1 MSASVVVIAARDYIE
16 GMRACHPAARV
27 APLLAVAVP
36 AALALVL
43 GGATGCKKSEASTPL
58 ADVTASEH
66 GFSPASL
73 KLPAGGPGSHGT
85 VTFVRTTD
93 KTCATE
99 VVFPDLNI
107 EKKLP
112 LNEVVPVE
120 LPTDAAKTLTFQCGM
135 AMYKGAV
142 VVSAK

>member
-1 MSASVVVIAARDYIE
+1 MRTRHPVAVALFLACSAFFGASACNKSSASA
-16 GMRACHPAARV
+16 
-27 APLLAVAVP
+27 
-36 AALALVL
+36 
-43 GGATGCKKSEASTPL
+43 PL

-66 GFSPASL
+66 GFTPSSL
-73 KLPAGGPGSHGT
+73 KLAAGGAGSHGT

-112 LNEVVPVE
+112 LNQVVSVD
-120 LPTDAAKTLTFQCGM
+120 LPTDTAKTLTFQCGM

-142 VVSAK
+142 VVTAK

>member
-1 MSASVVVIAARDYIE
+1 
-16 GMRACHPAARV
+16 
-27 APLLAVAVP
+27 
-36 AALALVL
+36 
-43 GGATGCKKSEASTPL
+43 
-58 ADVTASEH
+58 VTAGEH
-66 GFSPASL
+66 GFTPTSL
-73 KLPAGGPGSHGT
+73 NVPSGGPGSHRT

-112 LNEVVPVE
+112 LNQVVPVD
-120 LPTDAAKTLTFQCGM
+120 LPTDSAKTLTFQCGM

-142 VVSAK
+142 VVTAH

>member
-1 MSASVVVIAARDYIE
+1 
-16 GMRACHPAARV
+16 MRSHRRP
-27 APLLAVAVP
+27 
-36 AALALVL
+36 ALVL
-43 GGATGCKKSEASTPL
+43 AFAAMGGCTKSEASTL
-58 ADVTASEH
+58 VADVTASEH

-73 KLPAGGPGSHGT
+73 KLPGGGPGSHGT

-99 VVFPDLNI
+99 VVFPDLQI
-107 EKKLP
+107 DQKLP
-112 LNEVVPVE
+112 LNEVVSIE
-120 LPTDAAKTLTFQCGM
+120 LPTDAPKTLTFQCGM

>member
-1 MSASVVVIAARDYIE
+1 VLIVPSVVVLEARDYTP
-16 GMRACHPAARV
+16 GMRVSHQPLRAAI
-27 APLLAVAVP
+27 AWTIGLGCLGCASCSKSS
-36 AALALVL
+36 AAA
-43 GGATGCKKSEASTPL
+43 GPQ

-66 GFSPASL
+66 GFTPTSL
-73 KLPAGGPGSHGT
+73 SVPSGGPGSHRT

-112 LNEVVPVE
+112 LNQVVPVD
-120 LPTDAAKTLTFQCGM
+120 LPTDSAKTLTFQCGM

-142 VVSAK
+142 VVTAH

>member
-1 MSASVVVIAARDYIE
+1 MIAARDYIE
-16 GMRACHPAARV
+16 RMRARRSV
-27 APLLAVAVP
+27 GTVP
-36 AALALVL
+36 FLALVL
-43 GGATGCKKSEASTPL
+43 AGASGCTKSEASTPP
-58 ADVTASEH
+58 ADVTANEH

-73 KLPAGGPGSHGT
+73 KLPGGGPGSHGT
-85 VTFVRTTD
+85 VTFVRTSD

-120 LPTDAAKTLTFQCGM
+120 LPTDAPKKLTFQCGM

>member
-1 MSASVVVIAARDYIE
+1 
-16 GMRACHPAARV
+16 MRACHPAATS
-27 APLLAVAVP
+27 LLLVSLLGAVA
-36 AALALVL
+36 
-43 GGATGCKKSEASTPL
+43 CKKSEASTPL

-66 GFSPASL
+66 GFTPASL
-73 KLPAGGPGSHGT
+73 KLAGGGAGSHGT

-99 VVFPDLNI
+99 VVFPELNL

-112 LNEVVPVE
+112 LNEVVSVE
-120 LPTDAAKTLTFQCGM
+120 LPTDAPKTLTFQCGM

-142 VVSAK
+142 VVTAK

>member
-1 MSASVVVIAARDYIE
+1 MGAPRR
-16 GMRACHPAARV
+16 RAI
-27 APLLAVAVP
+27 APLLAVGAAVLSFACL
-36 AALALVL
+36 AAL
-43 GGATGCKKSEASTPL
+43 GGCKQSEASTPV

-66 GFSPASL
+66 GFSPTSL
-73 KLPAGGPGSHGT
+73 KLAGGGPGSHGT
-85 VTFVRTTD
+85 VTFVRTSD

-107 EKKLP
+107 DKKLP
-112 LNEVVPVE
+112 LNEVVAID
-120 LPTDAAKTLTFQCGM
+120 LPTDAPKTLTFQCGM

>member
-1 MSASVVVIAARDYIE
+1 
-16 GMRACHPAARV
+16 MRACHPV
-27 APLLAVAVP
+27 ATSLFLLATLVVA
-36 AALALVL
+36 ASA
-43 GGATGCKKSEASTPL
+43 CKKSEASTPL
-58 ADVTASEH
+58 ADVTANEH
-66 GFSPASL
+66 GFTPPSL
-73 KLPAGGPGSHGT
+73 KLAGGGPGSHGT

-99 VVFPDLNI
+99 VVFPELNL

-112 LNEVVPVE
+112 LNEVVSVE
-120 LPTDAAKTLTFQCGM
+120 LPTDAPKTLTFQCGM

>member
-1 MSASVVVIAARDYIE
+1 VVLEARDYTP
-16 GMRACHPAARV
+16 GMRVSHH
-27 APLLAVAVP
+27 
-36 AALALVL
+36 ALAAVVLPIVL
-43 GGATGCKKSEASTPL
+43 GCASCSKSSAATGPQ

-66 GFSPASL
+66 GFTPTSL
-73 KLPAGGPGSHGT
+73 NVPSGGPGSHRT

-112 LNEVVPVE
+112 LNQVVPVD
-120 LPTDAAKTLTFQCGM
+120 LPTDSAKTLTFQCGM

-142 VVSAK
+142 VVTAH

>member
-1 MSASVVVIAARDYIE
+1 
-16 GMRACHPAARV
+16 MRACHPV
-27 APLLAVAVP
+27 
-36 AALALVL
+36 AALALVGL
-43 GGATGCKKSEASTPL
+43 GLGLLATAGACKKSDASTGPS

-66 GFSPASL
+66 GFTPSSFEVPS
-73 KLPAGGPGSHGT
+73 GGPGSHAT

-107 EKKLP
+107 KKDLP
-112 LNEVVPVE
+112 LNQVVPVE
-120 LPTDAAKTLTFQCGM
+120 LPTDTAKRLSFECGM

-142 VVSAK
+142 VVRAK

>member
-1 MSASVVVIAARDYIE
+1 
-16 GMRACHPAARV
+16 MRSRHPAAV
-27 APLLAVAVP
+27 ATV
-36 AALALVL
+36 LALSATL
-43 GGATGCKKSEASTPL
+43 GAFACNKSAASAPL

-66 GFSPASL
+66 GFTPSSI
-73 KLPAGGPGSHGT
+73 KLAAGGAGSHGT

-112 LNEVVPVE
+112 LNQVVPVDV
-120 LPTDAAKTLTFQCGM
+120 PTDTAKTLTFQCGM

-142 VVSAK
+142 VVTAR